1 MSILSKLT
9 VKPLLWTIAALLVL
23 LVVQWGV
30 HKGAVGSAR
39 AAVADAKA
47 AVAAADAKLTV
58 SNRALAEATT
68 ANRSNTASILDLQQR
83 LSEAVGRRQQVQA
96 ALAAAEAERDAAKA
110 ARNAASAALKAER
123 EKTYATDP
131 SCSAWGARPVCGAI
145 SNGLQQQWEDAARPA
160 TGGKPDR

>member
-9 VKPLLWTIAALLVL
+9 VKPLLWTIAALLVA
-23 LVVQWGV
+23 LVVQWGIY
-30 HKGAVGSAR
+30 SAR
-39 AAVADAKA
+39 LAKA
-47 AVAAADAKLTV
+47 HTSLAYANSAM
-58 SNRALAEATT
+58 AEAKATLKAVNQAMAQAVT

-83 LSEAVGRRQQVQA
+83 LSDAVGRRQQVQA

-160 TGGKPDR
+160 AGGKPDR